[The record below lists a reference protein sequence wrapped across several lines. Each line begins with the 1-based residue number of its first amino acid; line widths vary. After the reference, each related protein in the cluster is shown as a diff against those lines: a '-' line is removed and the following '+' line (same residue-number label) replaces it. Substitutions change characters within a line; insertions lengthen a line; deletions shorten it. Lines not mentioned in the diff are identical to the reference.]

1 MTVNEAASS
10 QTAGLEDYLNKGIK
24 ETITEHPGIEAI
36 LDDYDIGCGPCM
48 VGTCLLKDIV
58 EIHALSP
65 RDEREMMGR
74 IAKAIHPDSAIE
86 VPPVQ
91 RKTAARKAVT
101 YSPPMQK
108 LVDEHKLIKRLIAQ
122 IPTIIES
129 LDLETEE
136 GRQLVLDAVDFI
148 RSYADSYHHAKE
160 EDRLFKYFDEDT
172 EILKAMHEDHR
183 NARSR
188 VKSIVEG
195 VESRNKE
202 SVIDDLA
209 AYRELLTDHIRKEDD
224 ILYPWMDRKITTTQV
239 GQLFSSF
246 NEVDE
251 RFGDAPA
258 RYEEFVRE
266 LEEGFQPQEK

>member
-1 MTVNEAASS
+1 M
-10 QTAGLEDYLNKGIK
+10 
-24 ETITEHPGIEAI
+24 
-36 LDDYDIGCGPCM
+36 
-48 VGTCLLKDIV
+48 
-58 EIHALSP
+58 
-65 RDEREMMGR
+65 
-74 IAKAIHPDSAIE
+74 HPDSG
-86 VPPVQ
+86 
-91 RKTAARKAVT
+91 
-101 YSPPMQK
+101 
-108 LVDEHKLIKRLIAQ
+108 RLIY
-122 IPTIIES
+122 
-129 LDLETEE
+129 
-136 GRQLVLDAVDFI
+136 VLAL
-148 RSYADSYHHAKE
+148 AKG
-160 EDRLFKYFDEDT
+160 
-172 EILKAMHEDHR
+172 
-183 NARSR
+183 

-202 SVIDDLA
+202 SVIEDLA